1 MVASPL
7 ETSSLR
13 GSGTSHSGMATSMC
27 APASTVA
34 MVSGGVPART
44 VTTTCWG
51 ASRPGEAMAADRSR
65 PAASVLAARPAP
77 GGQSWPGPAAST
89 SAARPSGIRSAV
101 APVK

>member
-7 ETSSLR
+7 ETSSLC

-34 MVSGGVPART
+34 MVSGGVQART
-44 VTTTCWG
+44 VATTCWG
-51 ASRPGEAMAADRSR
+51 ASRPGEATAADASR
-65 PAASVLAARPAP
+65 AAASVWPRVRHLAASR
-77 GGQSWPGPAAST
+77 GRDRSAST
-89 SAARPSGIRSAV
+89 SSAWASGIRSVV